1 MRVDG
6 NHHHHISRSYAMLVM
21 NRVTSLDLAQSSQ
34 LSLSLSL
41 SLNTSS
47 PRVAAATRADQHIRS
62 VSEAR
67 MDELRRMCTS
77 PHIHTHHRAL
87 VHKALV
93 VGIVQPRFS

>member
-41 SLNTSS
+41 SRSTQARHAWQQRLVQINTS
-47 PRVAAATRADQHIRS
+47 
-62 VSEAR
+62 
-67 MDELRRMCTS
+67 
-77 PHIHTHHRAL
+77 
-87 VHKALV
+87 V
-93 VGIVQPRFS
+93 V